1 MALYGNQ
8 CVDLICYYYQY
19 LGQRSPG
26 GNGADY
32 SWNALPSGWQRLQG
46 VQPQKGDILVYSG
59 NSSNP
64 YGHVAIYAADRET
77 YHQTL
82 IHILMWK
89 KLHTD
94 IMVWATVIGVLF
106 VRTGAKQF
114 PIILKTLCHRMCP
127 IQQRICMRKSVLP
140 ILQNVDMSWGNRAA
154 PCR

>member
-1 MALYGNQ
+1 MVLT
-8 CVDLICYYYQY
+8 I
-19 LGQRSPG
+19 PG
-26 GNGADY
+26 MHCRPAGRDFRGY
-32 SWNALPSGWQRLQG
+32 SRRRVIFWYIREILPIRMVMWLFTQQTGKR
-46 VQPQKGDILVYSG
+46 I
-59 NSSNP
+59 
-64 YGHVAIYAADRET
+64 IR
-77 YHQTL
+77 TL